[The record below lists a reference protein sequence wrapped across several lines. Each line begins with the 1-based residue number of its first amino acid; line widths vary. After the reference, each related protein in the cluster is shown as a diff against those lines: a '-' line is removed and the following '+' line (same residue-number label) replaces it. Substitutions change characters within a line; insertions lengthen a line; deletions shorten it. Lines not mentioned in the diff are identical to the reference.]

1 MNQRRFVP
9 RAPRPAQSG
18 VTLVMTL
25 IFLVV
30 LAMLGTWAA
39 SNNVLQERMAGN
51 TRNRDVALQAAEAAL
66 KDAEL
71 TIATWRTQ
79 TFDGTQGLYAWSA
92 ATANDRAYWQDPAR
106 WTTYRA
112 PPSGSLERVAA
123 APKYVVEKMP
133 NTPNASDPSVFDVE
147 NYRVTARAVG
157 ADASALVILQTIIQ
171 YTP

>member
-1 MNQRRFVP
+1 MSQRRFAP
-9 RAPRPAQSG
+9 CAPRHVQSG

-25 IFLVV
+25 VFLVV

-79 TFDGTQGLYAWSA
+79 AFDGTHGLSAWSA
-92 ATANDRAYWQDPAR
+92 AAANDKAYWQDPAR
-106 WTTYRA
+106 WTSFRA

-133 NTPNASDPSVFDVE
+133 NTPNPSDPSVFDVE
-147 NYRVTARAVG
+147 NYRVTARTVG
-157 ADASALVILQTIIQ
+157 ADASAVVILQTIIQ
-171 YTP
+171 YIP

>member
-1 MNQRRFVP
+1 MSQRRP
-9 RAPRPAQSG
+9 AARASRQSG

-25 IFLVV
+25 IFLIV
-30 LAMLGTWAA
+30 LSMLGTWAA

-51 TRNRDVALQAAEAAL
+51 ARNRDVALQAAEAAL

-71 TIATWRTQ
+71 TIGTWRTQ
-79 TFDGTQGLYAWSA
+79 TFDGTQGLHAWTP

-106 WTTYRA
+106 WTTFRV
-112 PPSGSLERVAA
+112 PPSGSLAGVVA

-133 NTPNASDPSVFDVE
+133 NTPNPSDPSVFDVE

>member
-1 MNQRRFVP
+1 MNQRRP
-9 RAPRPAQSG
+9 AARAPRHDQSG

-25 IFLVV
+25 IFLIV
-30 LAMLGTWAA
+30 LSMLGTWAA
-39 SNNVLQERMAGN
+39 SNSVLQERMAGN

-71 TIATWRTQ
+71 TIGTWRTQ

-92 ATANDRAYWQDPAR
+92 ATANDKAYWQDAAR
-106 WTTYRA
+106 WTTFRT
-112 PPSGSLERVAA
+112 PPSGALERVAA
-123 APKYVVEKMP
+123 APKYLVEKMP

-157 ADASALVILQTIIQ
+157 ADDSALVILQTIIQ